1 MSITLRENCG
11 LGLWVAAVLLPAMN
25 RMAGSKKAV
34 QSAVAAIEAAGHPEA
49 FLSDLESN
57 LPRYDTL
64 RGTSRKLGRLQAL
77 PAETRLAME
86 MALHE
91 EQERRALAGE
101 LVELELA
108 WRAAEEIAA
117 IADNM
122 FVPAEHQAFIEEHR
136 PSTSGQPDSPETE
149 KH

>member
-1 MSITLRENCG
+1 
-11 LGLWVAAVLLPAMN
+11 MN
-25 RMAGSKKAV
+25 QMAGSRKAV

-49 FLSDLESN
+49 YLSGMEWR

-64 RGTSRKLGRLQAL
+64 RGKAGKQARLQAL
-77 PAETRLAME
+77 PADTRLAME

-117 IADNM
+117 IADDM
-122 FVPAEHQAFIEEHR
+122 FVPAEHQAFIERHR
-136 PSTSGQPDSPETE
+136 ASADRTSDSQETE